1 MMELLAEKLETIHA
15 DLCEL
20 RERDDAIADE
30 VARVS
35 DLAHAS

>member
-1 MMELLAEKLETIHA
+1 MMELLSEKLEAIHA

-35 DLAHAS
+35 DLARAG